1 MNGNGFFLLL
11 FVCFANTPYE
21 NQRITYGDGV
31 GGLTYIG
38 GGGGSLKRTQW
49 THSDSL
55 FRTDPGMKKIK
66 ILLIILKT
74 QTTKTVW

>member
-1 MNGNGFFLLL
+1 MNGNGYFLLL

-38 GGGGSLKRTQW
+38 RGGGSLKRTQW
-49 THSDSL
+49 THSDGL
-55 FRTDPGMKKIK
+55 IRTDPGMKKDK
-66 ILLIILKT
+66 NIINYS
-74 QTTKTVW
+74 

>member
-1 MNGNGFFLLL
+1 MNGDGFFLLM
-11 FVCFANTPYE
+11 FICFANTSYE

-38 GGGGSLKRTQW
+38 GGGGSLKHTQW

-55 FRTDPGMKKIK
+55 IRTDPGMKKDD
-66 ILLIILKT
+66 IIINYS
-74 QTTKTVW
+74 

>member
-21 NQRITYGDGV
+21 NQRITYGDGE

-55 FRTDPGMKKIK
+55 FRTDTGMKKDK
-66 ILLIILKT
+66 NIINYS
-74 QTTKTVW
+74 

>member
-1 MNGNGFFLLL
+1 MNGNGYFLLL

-21 NQRITYGDGV
+21 NQRITNGDGV
-31 GGLTYIG
+31 RGLTYIG

-55 FRTDPGMKKIK
+55 IRTDPGMKKDK
-66 ILLIILKT
+66 NIINYS
-74 QTTKTVW
+74 

>member
-21 NQRITYGDGV
+21 NQRITYGDGE

-38 GGGGSLKRTQW
+38 GGGGSLKRT
-49 THSDSL
+49 
-55 FRTDPGMKKIK
+55 
-66 ILLIILKT
+66 
-74 QTTKTVW
+74 